1 MRMDVVLASAS
12 PRRKRLLARVV
23 RKFSVVP
30 AHIDERMRRGESFSR
45 ACIRLARAKAR
56 AVARKCPGALV
67 VGVDTVAYLGNMNC
81 RKTDDAKRARAT
93 LRALSGKTHTVATG
107 VCVVFPD
114 GREVSYVER
123 ARVRMRRLT
132 PELLEWYMKTGEW
145 KGRAGSYDVSGKGK
159 KLVEKITGEKETVIG
174 LPLLRLKLILKK

>member
-1 MRMDVVLASAS
+1 MRMDVLLASAS

-30 AHIDERMRRGESFSR
+30 AHIGERMRHGEGFSR

-56 AVARKCPGALV
+56 AVAKKRPGAIV
-67 VGVDTVAYLGNMNC
+67 IGVDTVAYFGKMNC
-81 RKTDDAKRARAT
+81 RKTGNAARARAV

-107 VCVVFPD
+107 VCVLFPG

-123 ARVRMRRLT
+123 ARVKMRQLT
-132 PELLEWYMKTGEW
+132 PELLEWYMESGEW

-159 KLVEKITGEKETVIG
+159 RLVEKITGEKETVVG